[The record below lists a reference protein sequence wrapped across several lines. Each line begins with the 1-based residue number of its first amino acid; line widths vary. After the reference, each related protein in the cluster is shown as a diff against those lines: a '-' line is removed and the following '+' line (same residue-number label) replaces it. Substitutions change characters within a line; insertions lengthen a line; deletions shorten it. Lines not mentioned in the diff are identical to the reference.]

1 MGFGITTPSLRY
13 LTHLVEPGWN
23 VIGAG
28 EPGVPGVAAGHNERV
43 GFGFTIVGMDQQQDV
58 SVIKAMVPLSEMLNY
73 STELRSIT
81 AGEGDYSY
89 QLDHYDVVPS
99 HIASELVAKHKREL
113 EAAHT

>member
-1 MGFGITTPSLRY
+1 
-13 LTHLVEPGWN
+13 
-23 VIGAG
+23 
-28 EPGVPGVAAGHNERV
+28 
-43 GFGFTIVGMDQQQDV
+43 
-58 SVIKAMVPLSEMLNY
+58 MLNY

-81 AGEGDYSY
+81 AGEGDYAY